1 MAQIKKIKVDK
12 EKVNLAIQTGIPL
25 TVTTYTLPVEMEG
38 YIVDILSVFLHHLN
52 MDSYF
57 EGLAYCVK
65 ELVNNAKKA
74 NTKRIYFTGK
84 GLDIKKLD
92 DYEKGMENFKMDTL
106 TNIDYYLEEQ
116 RKQGYFI
123 KTIYQMR
130 NNKIK
135 IEIRNR
141 SELTVFEY
149 KRIHDKITRAL
160 QYASVEEGI
169 TQLLDE
175 SEGAGLGLA
184 IMVLILRKFGLT
196 EDNYQILSEKGET
209 INRIIIPLDK
219 SVEENIISLSREFAN
234 LVDGL
239 PEFPENITQI
249 NNLINSPTSKMSDIA
264 KKISNDV
271 ALTGDLLKM
280 VNSAAYMLP
289 HPCQNI
295 EDAVKYAGLRGIK
308 NLLFSIGSM
317 ENLVANSTDK
327 SKKLWDHSYQVGF
340 YAYNLA
346 RNFCRKNKSNIED
359 SYVCGLLHD
368 MGKIVFENARPNIS
382 TKLESLCKQKNVS
395 KEIFENLI
403 AGCNHGEIGA
413 CIAEKWN
420 FPSILTD
427 VLRYHHNPENAP
439 ESSKELTAIIYLAD
453 MMAHYSEGLID
464 YVQIDNEVLEYFNI
478 TSEEQ
483 FQGISER
490 LSSSFRR

>member
-25 TVTTYTLPVEMEG
+25 TVTTYTLPIEMEG
-38 YIVDILSVFLHHLN
+38 YITDILSVFLKLLN
-52 MDSYF
+52 MDSYY

-74 NTKRIYFTGK
+74 NTKRIYFAGK
-84 GLDIKKLD
+84 GLNINNID
-92 DYEKGMENFKMDTL
+92 DYDRGMQNFKMDTI
-106 TNIDYYLEEQ
+106 TNINYYLEEQ

-123 KTIYQMR
+123 KTIFQMR

-135 IEIRNR
+135 VEIRNR
-141 SELTVFEY
+141 AALTVFEY
-149 KRIHDKITRAL
+149 KRIHDKITRAH
-160 QYASVEEGI
+160 QYTSIEEGI
-169 TQLLDE
+169 SQLLDE
-175 SEGAGLGLA
+175 SEGAGLGLV
-184 IMVLILRKFGLT
+184 IMILILRKFGLT
-196 EDNYQILSEKGET
+196 EDNYQVLSEKNET

-219 SVEENIISLSREFAN
+219 TLEENINTISREFAN
-234 LVDGL
+234 LVDSL

-264 KKISNDV
+264 RRISNDV
-271 ALTGDLLKM
+271 ALTGELLKM

-295 EDAVKYAGLRGIK
+295 EEAVKYAGLRGIK

-317 ENLVANSTDK
+317 ENLVSSSSEK

-346 RNFCRKNKSNIED
+346 RNFCKKDRSNIED

-382 TKLESLCKQKNVS
+382 SKLEDICKKKHIS

-420 FPSILTD
+420 FPQILID
-427 VLRYHHNPENAP
+427 VLRYHHNPECAP
-439 ESSKELTAIIYLAD
+439 ESSKELCNVIYLAD

-464 YVQIDNEVLEYFNI
+464 FAQIDSEILEYFNI
-478 TSEEQ
+478 STEEQ
-483 FQGISER
+483 LQGIADR
-490 LSSSFRR
+490 LASSFKR